1 MTIYVNT
8 DVEIELEEILEE
20 NRNYI
25 IAHLGAE
32 LPTVKLIQ
40 DIYEEVTLP
49 PLLKDRVEDFL
60 RENGGC
66 VYSKVN

>member
-1 MTIYVNT
+1 MAIYMNT
-8 DVEIELEEILEE
+8 DVEIELDELLED
-20 NRNYI
+20 NRDYI

-32 LPTVKLIQ
+32 VPTVKLIQ
-40 DIYEEVTLP
+40 NIYEEVALP
-49 PLLKDRVEDFL
+49 LVLKDQVEDFL